1 MGVSCY
7 ELEFEEIKKKV
18 LDSINEL
25 YFKDYYII
33 DNDVNE
39 RSITHKLAI
48 YLQNQFTDY
57 DIDCEYNRNMKSPKE
72 IVFIETSKKG
82 KVFPDIIVHKR
93 GEDSNNL
100 IVFEIKKCKNDNAND
115 KYLETKKH
123 DIEKLKGYVNNNDEV
138 SLNYKY
144 GFFLEIHKNFFNI
157 EIYFRDT
164 DKKHVIE
171 TRWKD
176 VYFKISENQI

>member
-93 GEDSNNL
+93 GEASNNL
-100 IVFEIKKCKNDNAND
+100 IVFEIKKCKNDNVTD
-115 KYLETKKH
+115 RYLETKKH

-157 EIYFRDT
+157 EIYFN
-164 DKKHVIE
+164 DKSKKDVIE
-171 TRWKD
+171 KRLKD
-176 VYFKISENQI
+176 DNFKMSGN

>member
-39 RSITHKLAI
+39 RSITHKLAM

-57 DIDCEYNRNMKSPKE
+57 DVDCEYNRNMKNPKK
-72 IVFIETSKKG
+72 ITFIERNTRNR
-82 KVFPDIIVHKR
+82 VFPDIIVHKR
-93 GEDSNNL
+93 GEISNNL
-100 IVFEIKKCKNDNAND
+100 IIFEIKKCKDDNVTN
-115 KYLETKKH
+115 KYLENKKH

-138 SLNYKY
+138 PLKYKY
-144 GFFLEIHKNFFNI
+144 GFFLEIHKDLFII
-157 EIYFRDT
+157 EIYFN
-164 DKKHVIE
+164 DKSKKDVIE
-171 TRWKD
+171 KRLKD
-176 VYFKISENQI
+176 DNFKMSGN

>member
-48 YLQNQFTDY
+48 YLQNHLLTM
-57 DIDCEYNRNMKSPKE
+57 I
-72 IVFIETSKKG
+72 
-82 KVFPDIIVHKR
+82 
-93 GEDSNNL
+93 L
-100 IVFEIKKCKNDNAND
+100 IVNI
-115 KYLETKKH
+115 
-123 DIEKLKGYVNNNDEV
+123 
-138 SLNYKY
+138 
-144 GFFLEIHKNFFNI
+144 I
-157 EIYFRDT
+157 EI
-164 DKKHVIE
+164 
-171 TRWKD
+171 
-176 VYFKISENQI
+176 

>member
-39 RSITHKLAI
+39 RSITHKLAM

-57 DIDCEYNRNMKSPKE
+57 DVDCEYNRNMKNPKK
-72 IVFIETSKKG
+72 ITFIERNTRNR
-82 KVFPDIIVHKR
+82 VFPDIIVHKR
-93 GEDSNNL
+93 GEISNNL
-100 IVFEIKKCKNDNAND
+100 IIFEIKKCKDDNVTN
-115 KYLETKKH
+115 KYLENKKH

-138 SLNYKY
+138 PLKYKY
-144 GFFLEIHKNFFNI
+144 GFFLEIHKDFFII
-157 EIYFRDT
+157 EIYFN
-164 DKKHVIE
+164 DKSKKDVIE
-171 TRWKD
+171 KRLKD
-176 VYFKISENQI
+176 DNFKMSGN

>member
-25 YFKDYYII
+25 YFKAYYII

-100 IVFEIKKCKNDNAND
+100 IVFEIKKCKNDNVTD
-115 KYLETKKH
+115 RYLETKKH

-138 SLNYKY
+138 PLKYKY
-144 GFFLEIHKNFFNI
+144 GFFLEIHKDFFII
-157 EIYFRDT
+157 EIYFN
-164 DKKHVIE
+164 DKSKKDVIE
-171 TRWKD
+171 KRSKD
-176 VYFKISENQI
+176 DNFKMSGN

>member
-100 IVFEIKKCKNDNAND
+100 IVFEIKKCKNDNVTD
-115 KYLETKKH
+115 RYLETKKH

-138 SLNYKY
+138 SLKYKY
-144 GFFLEIHKNFFNI
+144 GFFLEIHKNFFI
-157 EIYFRDT
+157 LEIYFNDAS
-164 DKKHVIE
+164 KKDVIE
-171 TRWKD
+171 KRLKD
-176 VYFKISENQI
+176 DNFKMSGN

>member
-100 IVFEIKKCKNDNAND
+100 IVFEIKKCKNDNVTD
-115 KYLETKKH
+115 RYLETKKH

-157 EIYFRDT
+157 EIYFN
-164 DKKHVIE
+164 DKSKKDVIE
-171 TRWKD
+171 KRLKD
-176 VYFKISENQI
+176 DNFKMSGN

>member
-93 GEDSNNL
+93 GEASNNL

-157 EIYFRDT
+157 EIYFN
-164 DKKHVIE
+164 DKSKKDVIE
-171 TRWKD
+171 KRLKD
-176 VYFKISENQI
+176 DNFKMSGN

>member
-93 GEDSNNL
+93 GEASNNL
-100 IVFEIKKCKNDNAND
+100 IVFEIKKCKND
-115 KYLETKKH
+115 
-123 DIEKLKGYVNNNDEV
+123 
-138 SLNYKY
+138 
-144 GFFLEIHKNFFNI
+144 F
-157 EIYFRDT
+157 
-164 DKKHVIE
+164 
-171 TRWKD
+171 
-176 VYFKISENQI
+176 